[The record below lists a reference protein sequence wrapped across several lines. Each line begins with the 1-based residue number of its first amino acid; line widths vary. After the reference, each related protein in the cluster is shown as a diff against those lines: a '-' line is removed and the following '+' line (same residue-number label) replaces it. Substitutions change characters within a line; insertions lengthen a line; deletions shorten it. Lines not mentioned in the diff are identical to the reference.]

1 MTKIRRKTCSIEAVL
16 MVFMKIN
23 PNSGFAGLNVK
34 IPVFHKISF
43 LYFWL
48 VCSLPVSVIKNRTR
62 PSCSAG
68 FCAHF
73 TSDPKFLQCRNGLGR
88 SRSLSPDWCAI
99 SSRSHMWPASVLTTS
114 LVYASLLLG
123 VKAKIL
129 RKASFIEAVI
139 ENLMY
144 ACSA

>member
-99 SSRSHMWPASVLTTS
+99 SSRSRMWPTLVFMKC
-114 LVYASLLLG
+114 LVYALCSLG
-123 VKAKIL
+123 TTDKDAHKSKFY
-129 RKASFIEAVI
+129 RSC
-139 ENLMY
+139 N
-144 ACSA
+144 